1 MAKGKFSQ
9 PRGPVTSTPEPPQA
23 RKAPEDNWQPV
34 QDAPLPEDEDMEV
47 STPAIEKNKKIV
59 LISLCVLALVLVIG
73 VVVTIGYLFGGS
85 DDDGLILSNVHVA
98 GINLGGMTPEDAE
111 KVLHQATDLTYT
123 SKDMV
128 ILLPDSTITL
138 TPANTG
144 ASLDVKAAVEAAYQY
159 GRTGGRAEREA
170 ARAQILTGEYHIA
183 LLSYLSLDTTY
194 IRRQLDDY
202 GADFNSTYAPSSF
215 TMQGEMPALDAEH
228 FDKNAVCQTLILNP
242 GAPGRHLDMD
252 ALYNRVLDAYSFNQF
267 EVDARND
274 APEEAPE
281 PLDLAAIFEEFCVEA
296 VDASMDMET
305 FEVTPES
312 YGYAFDL
319 ERAQELLSEAAPGAD
334 IGIPMQ
340 YVIPQVLGDE
350 LEELL
355 FRDVLASYK
364 TEHTNNENR
373 NNNLRLACAA
383 INGYVMMPGDEFS
396 YNTVVGKRTAEAG
409 YLPAAA
415 YSGGQTVNE
424 LGGGICQVSS
434 TLYYCT
440 LLADL
445 DVTVRQCHS
454 YPSSYIPLGMD
465 ATVSWGGPEFKFINN
480 TRYPIRL
487 EAEVSDGY
495 VKIQIIGTDEKD
507 YYVEMEYNIIS
518 TKNYDTIYEEY
529 PENNA
534 KGYKDGQIIQS
545 PYTGYTV
552 KTYKCRYD
560 KETGELIERV
570 YEDTSVYKSRDK
582 IIAKI
587 IKDEPTEPPTDAP
600 ATPPETD
607 PPVTDPPATDPP
619 ATDAPVTNPPAE
631 GQTP

>member
-9 PRGPVTSTPEPPQA
+9 PRNPLTPAPDPPQD
-23 RKAPEDNWQPV
+23 RNAPEDNLHSLQE
-34 QDAPLPEDEDMEV
+34 ALLPEDDDPDV

-59 LISLCVLALVLVIG
+59 LISLCVLALVLLIG
-73 VVVTIGYLFGGS
+73 VVVTIGYLFGNGE
-85 DDDGLILSNVHVA
+85 DDGLILSNVHVA
-98 GINLGGMTPEDAE
+98 GINLGGMTPEEAE
-111 KVLHQATDLTYT
+111 KALHQATDLTYT
-123 SKDMV
+123 GKDMV
-128 ILLPDSTITL
+128 VLLPDSTISL

-159 GRTGGRAEREA
+159 GRTGGKAEREA
-170 ARAQILTGEYHIA
+170 ARAQVLTGEYHIA

-194 IRRQLDDY
+194 IRKQLDDY
-202 GADFNSTYAPSSF
+202 GASFNSTYAPSSF
-215 TMQGEMPALDAEH
+215 TIQGEMPALDAEN
-228 FDKNAVCQTLILNP
+228 FDADVPCQTIILNP
-242 GAPGRHLDMD
+242 GSPGRHLDID
-252 ALYNRVLDAYSFNQF
+252 SLYNRVLDAYSFNLF

-274 APEEAPE
+274 APEEDPE
-281 PLDLAAIFEEFCVEA
+281 PLDLAAIFEEYCVEA
-296 VDASMDMET
+296 VDAAMDMET

-319 ERAQELLSEAAPGAD
+319 EHAQELLNEATPGSS

-340 YVIPQVLGDE
+340 YVVPDVLGDE
-350 LEELL
+350 LEALL

-465 ATVSWGGPEFKFINN
+465 ATVSWGGPEFKFVNN
-480 TRYPIRL
+480 TRYPIRI

-507 YYVEMEYNIIS
+507 YYIEMEYNIIS
-518 TKNYDTIYEEY
+518 IKDYETIYEEY
-529 PENNA
+529 PENND

-587 IKDEPTEPPTDAP
+587 VKDEPTEVPTDP
-600 ATPPETD
+600 SETD
-607 PPVTDPPATDPP
+607 PSTTEPPVTDPPT
-619 ATDAPVTNPPAE
+619 TDAPVTDPPA
-631 GQTP
+631 GDQTP